1 MRVFIDTSLWV
12 YRRDKREPDKSRRID
27 IWLRALAR
35 KPRLHWPPPQAVAYP
50 PLAGKVKP

>member
-1 MRVFIDTSLWV
+1 VRVFIDTSLWV